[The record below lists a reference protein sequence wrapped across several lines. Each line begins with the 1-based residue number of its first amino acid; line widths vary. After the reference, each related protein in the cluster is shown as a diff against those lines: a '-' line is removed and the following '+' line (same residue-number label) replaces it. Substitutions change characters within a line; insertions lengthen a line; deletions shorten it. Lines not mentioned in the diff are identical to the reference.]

1 MGSLV
6 CEAKGNMLIDND
18 MSEQIKIQLPDGSV
32 REVAQ
37 GTTPFDV
44 AMSISP
50 RLAAAVVVARI
61 RPLTTPV
68 VAGETAV
75 EEADE
80 AQTEAGMYGSA
91 SELGERLV
99 DLAAPLNEDVALEL
113 LKESDEAALKVV
125 RHSAAHVMATAILEL
140 FPETKLGHGPAT
152 DNGFFYDVYR
162 ETPFTE
168 DDLAAIEKRMAEVV
182 ARDETFVREQE
193 SREMGLKDYAEHGDF
208 MKVHF
213 IERFTKPGDEISL
226 YRNGKFVDFCRG
238 PHVPSTGRVKAFK
251 VTSVAG
257 AYWLG
262 DEKNQQLQRI
272 YGTAFFNAKDMDAHF
287 KRLEEIKARD
297 HRVLGKQL
305 DLFSIQ
311 EVAGAGLIF
320 WHPKGGLI
328 RKTMEDWMR
337 DECIRRGYEMVFT
350 PHIMRRELWKVS
362 GHEGFYSQNM
372 YPPMELDDAEY
383 RLKPMNCPGHI
394 LIYKNS
400 PKSYRDLP
408 QRYAELGN
416 VYRYERSGTMHGL
429 LRVRGF
435 TQDDAHIFCTPEQIE
450 SEIAACVEFADE
462 VLKAFGFAEFKVEL
476 STWDPKDQKS
486 YVGSPEHWETAV
498 GSLKKVL
505 DAKAIPYREIPGEAA
520 FYGPKIDIKLV
531 DVLGRLWQLSTVQF
545 DFNLPQRFEL
555 EYTGEDGEKHRPVM
569 VHRALFGSVER
580 FFGVLIE
587 HYAGAFPLWL
597 APVQVGL
604 VPISEKHV
612 EYARAVKAKLEVAGL
627 RVELDARNEKMNA
640 KIREFTL
647 QKVPFVLVMGDK
659 EAEQRE
665 VNVRVRGGGVQGT
678 FPLSEFIANATTL
691 ITRKEL
697 NLSDTPKWHD
707 AVLKAVQS
715 FPTDQFDLNDLYDLR
730 DEFASIFPNNRHVN
744 EKLRQQLQTL
754 RDEGIIQFLDNEGN
768 YKRIK

>member
-1 MGSLV
+1 M
-6 CEAKGNMLIDND
+6 IR
-18 MSEQIKIQLPDGSV
+18 IQLPDGSV
-32 REVAQ
+32 REVPR
-37 GTTPFDV
+37 GTTPFEI
-44 AMSISP
+44 ATSISP

-61 RPLTTPV
+61 KPLALTT
-68 VAGETAV
+68 ETKAD
-75 EEADE
+75 DE
-80 AQTEAGMYGSA
+80 AASEASMYGA
-91 SELGERLV
+91 AQGGERLV
-99 DLAAPLNEDVALEL
+99 DLSAPLTEDVALEL
-113 LKESDEAALKVV
+113 LKENDEAALRVV

-152 DNGFFYDVYR
+152 DAGFFYDVYR
-162 ETPFTE
+162 EVPFTE
-168 DDLAAIEKRMAEVV
+168 ADLAAIEARMAEVV
-182 ARDETFVREQE
+182 RRDEKFVREVE
-193 SREMGLKDYAEHGDF
+193 PREKGLADYAAQGEF

-213 IERFTKPGDEISL
+213 IERFTQPGDEISL
-226 YRNGKFVDFCRG
+226 YKNGGFMDFCRG
-238 PHVPSTGRVKAFK
+238 PHVPSTSRVKAFK
-251 VTSVAG
+251 VMSIAG

-262 DEKNQQLQRI
+262 DEKNKQLQRI
-272 YGTAFFNAKDMDAHF
+272 YGTAFFNGKDLEAHF
-287 KRLEEIKARD
+287 KHLEEVKARD

-328 RKTMEDWMR
+328 RKAMEDWMR
-337 DECIRRGYEMVFT
+337 DECIRRGYEMVYT
-350 PHIMRRELWKVS
+350 PHIMRRELWKIS
-362 GHEGFYSQNM
+362 GHEENYGENM

-400 PKSYRDLP
+400 PRSYRDLP

-450 SEIAACVEFADE
+450 DEIEGCIDFAE
-462 VLKAFGFAEFKVEL
+462 AVLKTFGFAEFKVEL
-476 STWDPKDQKS
+476 STWDPMDKKFI
-486 YVGSPEHWETAV
+486 GSAEKWDGAV
-498 GSLKKVL
+498 GSLTKVL
-505 DAKAIPYREIPGEAA
+505 DRKGIPYKTIPGEAA

-531 DVLGRLWQLSTVQF
+531 DVLGRMWQLSTVQF
-545 DFNLPQRFEL
+545 DWNLPARFDL
-555 EYTGEDGEKHRPVM
+555 EYKGEDGELHQPVM

-604 VPISEKHV
+604 VPISEKHL
-612 EYARAVKAKLEVAGL
+612 EYAEQVKAKLQAAGL

-647 QKVPFVLVMGDK
+647 QKVPFVLIMGDK
-659 EAEQRE
+659 EVASEG
-665 VNVRVRGGGVQGT
+665 VSVRTRGKGDEGGV
-678 FPLSEFIANATTL
+678 SVADFIARTATLLSTKSATL
-691 ITRKEL
+691 
-697 NLSDTPKWHD
+697 
-707 AVLKAVQS
+707 
-715 FPTDQFDLNDLYDLR
+715 
-730 DEFASIFPNNRHVN
+730 
-744 EKLRQQLQTL
+744 
-754 RDEGIIQFLDNEGN
+754 
-768 YKRIK
+768 

>member
-1 MGSLV
+1 MANGGGASATGGDSKLV
-6 CEAKGNMLIDND
+6 RRAQRKYAGNYD
-18 MSEQIKIQLPDGSV
+18 MSNQIIRIQLPDGSV
-32 REVAQ
+32 REVPQ
-37 GTTPFDV
+37 GTTANDI

-61 RPLTTPV
+61 RPLTPV
-68 VAGETAV
+68 TAGTAV
-75 EEADE
+75 AEEGSE
-80 AQTEAGMYGSA
+80 AAMYAGG
-91 SELGERLV
+91 EGGERLV
-99 DLAAPLNEDVALEL
+99 DLSAPLTEDVALEL
-113 LKESDEAALKVV
+113 LKENDEAALKVV

-152 DNGFFYDVYR
+152 DSGFFYDVYR
-162 ETPFTE
+162 ETPFSE
-168 DDLAAIEKRMAEVV
+168 QDLAAIEARMAEVV
-182 ARDETFVREQE
+182 ARDETFVREVE
-193 SREMGLKDYAEHGDF
+193 SREMGLKDYAEHGEF

-213 IERFTKPGDEISL
+213 IEKFTQPGDEISL
-226 YRNGKFVDFCRG
+226 YRNGEFVDFCRG

-272 YGTAFFNAKDMDAHF
+272 YGTAFFNTKDLDAHF

-320 WHPKGGLI
+320 WHPRGGLI

-337 DECIRRGYEMVFT
+337 EECIRRGYDMVFT
-350 PHIMRRELWKVS
+350 PHIMRRDLWKIS

-408 QRYAELGN
+408 VRYAELGN

-435 TQDDAHIFCTPEQIE
+435 TQDDAHIFCTPEQIV
-450 SEIAACVEFADE
+450 SEIEACLDFAE
-462 VLKAFGFAEFKVEL
+462 AVLKTFGFNEYRVEL
-476 STWDPKDQKS
+476 SLHDPKKVGEFVGNATDWEKAEAALKGVLTNRGVAFKS
-486 YVGSPEHWETAV
+486 
-498 GSLKKVL
+498 
-505 DAKAIPYREIPGEAA
+505 IPGEGA

-545 DFNLPQRFEL
+545 DFNLPARFEL
-555 EYTGEDGEKHRPVM
+555 EYKGEDGEMHQPVM

-587 HYAGAFPLWL
+587 HYAGAFPL
-597 APVQVGL
+597 V
-604 VPISEKHV
+604 
-612 EYARAVKAKLEVAGL
+612 ARARAGWAGANLGEASRL
-627 RVELDARNEKMNA
+627 RRHGKGEARS
-640 KIREFTL
+640 
-647 QKVPFVLVMGDK
+647 
-659 EAEQRE
+659 
-665 VNVRVRGGGVQGT
+665 RG
-678 FPLSEFIANATTL
+678 IASR
-691 ITRKEL
+691 TRR
-697 NLSDTPKWHD
+697 P
-707 AVLKAVQS
+707 Q
-715 FPTDQFDLNDLYDLR
+715 
-730 DEFASIFPNNRHVN
+730 
-744 EKLRQQLQTL
+744 
-754 RDEGIIQFLDNEGN
+754 
-768 YKRIK
+768 

>member
-1 MGSLV
+1 V
-6 CEAKGNMLIDND
+6 
-18 MSEQIKIQLPDGSV
+18 SEQTIKIQLPDGSV
-32 REVAQ
+32 REVPR
-37 GTTPFDV
+37 GTTAHDV

-50 RLAAAVVVARI
+50 RLAAAVVAARI
-61 RPLTTPV
+61 RPLTPV
-68 VAGETAV
+68 AADGDIVSEDTS
-75 EEADE
+75 EA
-80 AQTEAGMYGSA
+80 AMYGG
-91 SELGERLV
+91 SEGGERLV
-99 DLAAPLNEDVALEL
+99 DLAAPLMEDVALEL
-113 LKESDEAALKVV
+113 LKENDDAALKVV

-152 DNGFFYDVYR
+152 DAGFFYDVYR
-162 ETPFTE
+162 ETPFSDE
-168 DDLAAIEKRMAEVV
+168 DLAAIEAKMAEVV
-182 ARDETFVREQE
+182 ARDEKFLREVE

-213 IERFTKPGDEISL
+213 IEKFTKPGEEISL
-226 YRNGKFVDFCRG
+226 YRNGAFVDFCRG

-251 VTSVAG
+251 VMSVAG

-272 YGTAFFNAKDMDAHF
+272 YGTAFFNTKDLEAHF

-311 EVAGAGLIF
+311 EVAGSGLIF

-337 DECIRRGYEMVFT
+337 EECIRRGYNMVFT
-350 PHIMRRELWKVS
+350 PHIMRRELWKIS

-408 QRYAELGN
+408 VRYAELGN

-435 TQDDAHIFCTPEQIE
+435 TQDDAHIFCTPEQIV
-450 SEIAACVEFADE
+450 SEIEACLDFAE
-462 VLKAFGFAEFKVEL
+462 AVLKTFGFNEYRVEL
-476 STWDPKDQKS
+476 SLHDPKKAGEFVGNAADWEKAESALKGVLTNRGVAFKS
-486 YVGSPEHWETAV
+486 
-498 GSLKKVL
+498 
-505 DAKAIPYREIPGEAA
+505 IPGEGA

-545 DFNLPQRFEL
+545 DFNLPARFEL
-555 EYTGEDGEKHRPVM
+555 EYKGEDGELHQPVM

-597 APVQVGL
+597 APVQIGL
-604 VPISEKHV
+604 VPISEKHL
-612 EYARAVKAKLEVAGL
+612 EYAATVKAKLEAAGL

-647 QKVPFVLVMGDK
+647 QKVPFVLIMGDK
-659 EAEQRE
+659 EAASEA
-665 VNVRVRGGGVQGT
+665 VSVRTRGKG
-678 FPLSEFIANATTL
+678 
-691 ITRKEL
+691 
-697 NLSDTPKWHD
+697 
-707 AVLKAVQS
+707 
-715 FPTDQFDLNDLYDLR
+715 
-730 DEFASIFPNNRHVN
+730 
-744 EKLRQQLQTL
+744 
-754 RDEGIIQFLDNEGN
+754 DEGSVALAAFIERAKGLVEARGVGL
-768 YKRIK
+768 

>member
-1 MGSLV
+1 
-6 CEAKGNMLIDND
+6 LIR
-18 MSEQIKIQLPDGSV
+18 IQLPDGSV
-32 REVAQ
+32 REVPP
-37 GTTPFDV
+37 GTTPLDI
-44 AMSISP
+44 ANSISP

-61 RPLTTPV
+61 RPLASTT
-68 VAGETAV
+68 AANDGEDAAS
-75 EEADE
+75 EAS
-80 AQTEAGMYGSA
+80 MYGA
-91 SELGERLV
+91 ATTGERLV
-99 DLAAPLNEDVALEL
+99 DLTAPLNEDVALEL
-113 LKESDEAALKVV
+113 LKESDEAALRVV

-152 DNGFFYDVYR
+152 DSGYFYDVYR
-162 ETPFTE
+162 EVPFSE
-168 DDLAAIEKRMAEVV
+168 EDLAAIEKRMGEVV
-182 ARDETFVREQE
+182 ARDEKFQRVEE
-193 SREMGLKDYAEHGDF
+193 SREKGLTDYSAQGEF

-213 IERFTKPGDEISL
+213 IEKFTRPGDEISL
-226 YRNGKFVDFCRG
+226 YRNGNFTDFCRG

-251 VTSVAG
+251 VTSIAG

-272 YGTAFFNAKDMDAHF
+272 YGTAFFNPKDMDAYF

-337 DECIRRGYEMVFT
+337 DECIRRGYQMVFT
-350 PHIMRRELWKVS
+350 PHIMRRELWKIS

-450 SEIAACVEFADE
+450 GEIAACVEFADE

-476 STWDPKDQKS
+476 STWDPNDTKS
-486 YVGSPEHWETAV
+486 YVGSPEHWNTAV
-498 GSLKKVL
+498 SSLKKVL
-505 DAKAIPYREIPGEAA
+505 DAKSIAYKEIPGEAA

-545 DFNLPQRFEL
+545 DFNLPQRFDL

-597 APVQVGL
+597 APVQMGI
-604 VPISEKHV
+604 VPISEKHLD
-612 EYARAVKAKLEVAGL
+612 YAQQVKTKLEAAGF
-627 RVELDARNEKMNA
+627 RVELDDRNEKMNA
-640 KIREFTL
+640 KIREFTM

-659 EAEQRE
+659 ESATDS
-665 VNVRVRGGGVQGT
+665 VSVRTRGKGDEGSTTLSAFIERATNLQNSRGVQ
-678 FPLSEFIANATTL
+678 L
-691 ITRKEL
+691 
-697 NLSDTPKWHD
+697 
-707 AVLKAVQS
+707 
-715 FPTDQFDLNDLYDLR
+715 
-730 DEFASIFPNNRHVN
+730 
-744 EKLRQQLQTL
+744 
-754 RDEGIIQFLDNEGN
+754 
-768 YKRIK
+768 

>member
-1 MGSLV
+1 MSNGLV
-6 CEAKGNMLIDND
+6 ENAQMIRV
-18 MSEQIKIQLPDGSV
+18 QLPDGSV

-37 GTTPFDV
+37 GTTPLDI
-44 AMSISP
+44 ATSISP
-50 RLAAAVVVARI
+50 RLAAAVVVARV
-61 RPLTTPV
+61 RPLSL
-68 VAGETAV
+68 ETIEGDPNDAEV
-75 EEADE
+75 SEA
-80 AQTEAGMYGSA
+80 AMYGA
-91 SELGERLV
+91 AAHGERLV
-99 DLAAPLNEDVALEL
+99 DLAAPLTEDVALEL
-113 LKESDEAALKVV
+113 LKENDEAALKVV

-140 FPETKLGHGPAT
+140 FPETRLGHGPAT
-152 DNGFFYDVYR
+152 DTGFFYDVYR
-162 ETPFTE
+162 ETPFS
-168 DDLAAIEKRMAEVV
+168 DADLAAIEARMAEVV
-182 ARDETFVREQE
+182 ARDERFVRQE
-193 SREMGLKDYAEHGDF
+193 ETREKGLEDYTKQGEF

-213 IERFTKPGDEISL
+213 IERFTQSGESISL
-226 YRNGKFVDFCRG
+226 YKNGNFTDFCRG

-272 YGTAFFNAKDMDAHF
+272 YGTAFFNTKDLDAHF

-311 EVAGAGLIF
+311 EVAGSGLIF

-337 DECIRRGYEMVFT
+337 DECIRRGYEMVYT
-350 PHIMRRELWKVS
+350 PHIMRRELWKIS
-362 GHEGFYSQNM
+362 GHEGFYSENM

-408 QRYAELGN
+408 VRYAELGN

-435 TQDDAHIFCTPEQIE
+435 TQDDAHIFCTPSQIDG
-450 SEIAACVEFADE
+450 EIEVCLDFAE
-462 VLKAFGFAEFKVEL
+462 AVLKTFGFEEYRVEL
-476 STWDPKDQKS
+476 SLHDPKKAGEF
-486 YVGSPEHWETAV
+486 VGSEADWEKAEST
-498 GSLKKVL
+498 LKDTLTKRGVSF
-505 DAKAIPYREIPGEAA
+505 KAIPGEGA

-545 DFNLPQRFEL
+545 DFNLPARFGL
-555 EYTGEDGEKHRPVM
+555 EYKGEDGEMHQPVM

-597 APVQVGL
+597 APVQIGL
-604 VPISEKHV
+604 VPISSDKHL
-612 EYARAVKAKLEVAGL
+612 EYAEAVKAKLEASGL

-647 QKVPFVLVMGDK
+647 QKVPFVLIMGDK
-659 EAEQRE
+659 EAASES
-665 VNVRVRGGGVQGT
+665 VSVRTRGKG
-678 FPLSEFIANATTL
+678 
-691 ITRKEL
+691 
-697 NLSDTPKWHD
+697 
-707 AVLKAVQS
+707 
-715 FPTDQFDLNDLYDLR
+715 
-730 DEFASIFPNNRHVN
+730 
-744 EKLRQQLQTL
+744 
-754 RDEGIIQFLDNEGN
+754 DEGNIALSAFIERASGLLQEKSAGL
-768 YKRIK
+768 

>member
-1 MGSLV
+1 V
-6 CEAKGNMLIDND
+6 
-18 MSEQIKIQLPDGSV
+18 SEQTIKIQLPDGSV
-32 REVAQ
+32 REVPR
-37 GTTPFDV
+37 GTTAHDV

-61 RPLTTPV
+61 RPLMPVAAGTT
-68 VAGETAV
+68 ATEETS
-75 EEADE
+75 EAE
-80 AQTEAGMYGSA
+80 MYGGTES
-91 SELGERLV
+91 GERLV

-113 LKESDEAALKVV
+113 LKETDEAALKVV

-152 DNGFFYDVYR
+152 DAGFFYDVYR
-162 ETPFTE
+162 ETPFSDE
-168 DDLAAIEKRMAEVV
+168 DLAAIETRMGEVV
-182 ARDETFVREQE
+182 ARDEKFIREEE
-193 SREMGLKDYAEHGDF
+193 SREMGLKDYAENGEF

-213 IERFTKPGDEISL
+213 IEKFTQPGDEISL

-272 YGTAFFNAKDMDAHF
+272 YGTAFFNAKDLDAHF

-311 EVAGAGLIF
+311 EVAGSGLIF

-337 DECIRRGYEMVFT
+337 DECIRRGYEMVYT
-350 PHIMRRELWKVS
+350 PHIMRRELWKIS

-408 QRYAELGN
+408 VRYAELGN

-435 TQDDAHIFCTPEQIE
+435 TQDDAHIFCTPAQIE
-450 SEIAACVEFADE
+450 DEIAGCVEFAE
-462 VLKAFGFAEFKVEL
+462 SVLKTFGFAEFKVEL
-476 STWDPKDQKS
+476 STWDPKDRKS
-486 YVGSPEHWETAV
+486 YVGTDEHWELAA

-505 DAKAIPYREIPGEAA
+505 ERKGIPFKTIPGEAA

-545 DFNLPQRFEL
+545 DFNLPARFEL
-555 EYTGEDGEKHRPVM
+555 EYKGEDGELHQPVM

-597 APVQVGL
+597 APVQIGI

-612 EYARAVKAKLEVAGL
+612 EYATAVKAKLEAAGL
-627 RVELDARNEKMNA
+627 RVELDVRNEKMNA

-659 EAEQRE
+659 EAAAEA
-665 VNVRVRGGGVQGT
+665 VSVRTRGKGDEGSVS
-678 FPLSEFIANATTL
+678 LVDFIERA
-691 ITRKEL
+691 KEL
-697 NLSDTPKWHD
+697 VSSKTVAL
-707 AVLKAVQS
+707 
-715 FPTDQFDLNDLYDLR
+715 
-730 DEFASIFPNNRHVN
+730 
-744 EKLRQQLQTL
+744 
-754 RDEGIIQFLDNEGN
+754 
-768 YKRIK
+768 

>member
-1 MGSLV
+1 
-6 CEAKGNMLIDND
+6 MLEDV
-18 MSEQIKIQLPDGSV
+18 SEQTIKIQLPDGSV
-32 REVAQ
+32 REVSR
-37 GTTPFDV
+37 GTTAHDV

-61 RPLTTPV
+61 RPLTPV
-68 VAGETAV
+68 AAAGGVSDETS
-75 EEADE
+75 EEA
-80 AQTEAGMYGSA
+80 MYGA
-91 SELGERLV
+91 AEGGERLV

-113 LKESDEAALKVV
+113 LKENDEAALKVV

-152 DNGFFYDVYR
+152 DAGFFYDVYR
-162 ETPFTE
+162 ETPFSDE
-168 DDLAAIEKRMAEVV
+168 DLAAIETRMAEVV
-182 ARDETFVREQE
+182 ARDESFVREVE
-193 SREMGLKDYAEHGDF
+193 SREMGLKDYAEQGEF

-213 IERFTKPGDEISL
+213 IEKFTQPGEEISL
-226 YRNGKFVDFCRG
+226 YRNGTFVDFCRG

-251 VTSVAG
+251 VMSVAG

-272 YGTAFFNAKDMDAHF
+272 YGTAFFNAKDLDAHF

-311 EVAGAGLIF
+311 EVAGSGLIF

-337 DECIRRGYEMVFT
+337 EECIRRGYDMVFT
-350 PHIMRRELWKVS
+350 PHIMRRDLWKIS

-408 QRYAELGN
+408 VRYAELGN

-435 TQDDAHIFCTPEQIE
+435 TQDDAHIFCTPGQIV
-450 SEIAACVEFADE
+450 SEIEACLDFAE
-462 VLKAFGFAEFKVEL
+462 AVLKTFGFNEYRVEL
-476 STWDPKDQKS
+476 SLHDPKKVGEFVGNAADWEKAESALKGVLTNRGVAFKS
-486 YVGSPEHWETAV
+486 
-498 GSLKKVL
+498 
-505 DAKAIPYREIPGEAA
+505 IPGEGA

-545 DFNLPQRFEL
+545 DFNLPARFEL
-555 EYTGEDGEKHRPVM
+555 EYKGEDGELHQPVM

-612 EYARAVKAKLEVAGL
+612 EYAAAVKVKLEAAGL

-647 QKVPFVLVMGDK
+647 QKVPFVLIVGDK
-659 EAEQRE
+659 EAA
-665 VNVRVRGGGVQGT
+665 
-678 FPLSEFIANATTL
+678 S
-691 ITRKEL
+691 
-697 NLSDTPKWHD
+697 D
-707 AVLKAVQS
+707 AVSVRTRGKG
-715 FPTDQFDLNDLYDLR
+715 
-730 DEFASIFPNNRHVN
+730 
-744 EKLRQQLQTL
+744 
-754 RDEGIIQFLDNEGN
+754 DEGSVALTDFIERAKGLVVS
-768 YKRIK
+768 KTVAL